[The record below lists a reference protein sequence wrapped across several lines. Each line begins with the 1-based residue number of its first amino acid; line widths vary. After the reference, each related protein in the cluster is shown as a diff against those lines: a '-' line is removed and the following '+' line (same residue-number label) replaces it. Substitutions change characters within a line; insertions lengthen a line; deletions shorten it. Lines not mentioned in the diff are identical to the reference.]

1 MDKKIKKNDIIINIK
16 TNLEHVVDSIDYYN
30 GVTLIFTNDKKYIDI
45 NDAIIKSDE
54 FLDIKLV
61 DDLFGST
68 IEERDMKFLLWQNS
82 LK

>member
-1 MDKKIKKNDIIINIK
+1 MDKKIKKNDIIIDIN
-16 TNLEHVVDSIDYYN
+16 TNFEHVVDSIDYYDDI
-30 GVTLIFTNDKKYIDI
+30 TLIFTNDKKYIDI
-45 NDAIIKSDE
+45 NDTIIKSD
-54 FLDIKLV
+54 DYSDKKLI